1 MLMRGSNPHK
11 VPDQF
16 RMPAQN
22 PVVLSHCVFYALR
35 QALHIRSEQ
44 LETLRQSLVSLGQP
58 IKPFFRGHDWYL
70 TSFAFGRIGR
80 TPAP

>member
-1 MLMRGSNPHK
+1 
-11 VPDQF
+11 
-16 RMPAQN
+16 
-22 PVVLSHCVFYALR
+22 
-35 QALHIRSEQ
+35 LHIRSEQ